1 MSEYAAVSD
10 AGIKD
15 YIQQHE
21 KASIDELCQAMGGVQ
36 KHPCGATWTCWP
48 ARAGLKRCMAGVKYR
63 DSSQLI
69 PYENRGV
76 LNAEAK
82 RAIGRRAGELV
93 EESDVLFLD
102 SGTTTPYMLESL
114 SGKHV
119 TVLTHSIS
127 VINAAGALP
136 DVALFALPGL
146 YYPKTKSF
154 RCMDTVAFLRKYNI
168 TKAFMAAS
176 GFSRSGVTN
185 SATWEYDIKRVCGP
199 QRPEGLPVHRFGQV
213 RRDPHDDLL
222 RGRTADRHCARPP
235 PGEEWLGYLE
245 EKAWS

>member
-1 MSEYAAVSD
+1 MRLYRMQEL
-10 AGIKD
+10 KD

-21 KASIDELCQAMGGVQ
+21 KASIDELCQAMGVS
-36 KHPCGATWTCWP
+36 KSTL
-48 ARAGLKRCMAGVKYR
+48 RRDLDLLAGEGWIEKVYGGVKYR

-93 EESDVLFLD
+93 EEGDVLFLD

-185 SATWEYDIKRVCGP
+185 SATWEYDIKQYVAHNAQKVYLCIDSAKFGVTRMMTYCEAEQLTGIVC
-199 QRPEGLPVHRFGQV
+199 E
-213 RRDPHDDLL
+213 
-222 RGRTADRHCARPP
+222 AA
-235 PGEEWLGYLE
+235 PGEEWLEYLE
-245 EKAWS
+245 EKGVQLIL

>member
-1 MSEYAAVSD
+1 MRLYRMQEL
-10 AGIKD
+10 KD

-21 KASIDELCQAMGGVQ
+21 KASIDELCQAMKVS
-36 KHPCGATWTCWP
+36 KSTL
-48 ARAGLKRCMAGVKYR
+48 RRDLDLLAGEGWIEKVYGGVKYR

-82 RAIGRRAGELV
+82 RRIGRRAAELV
-93 EESDVLFLD
+93 EEGDVLFLD
-102 SGTTTPYMLESL
+102 SGTTTTYILESL
-114 SGKHV
+114 AGRHV

-127 VINAAGALP
+127 VINAACNLP
-136 DVALFALPGL
+136 EVSLFALPGL

-185 SATWEYDIKRVCGP
+185 SATWEYDIKQYVAHNAQKVYLCLDSSKFGITRMMTYCEAEHLSGIVCEAAPGP
-199 QRPEGLPVHRFGQV
+199 
-213 RRDPHDDLL
+213 
-222 RGRTADRHCARPP
+222 
-235 PGEEWLGYLE
+235 EWLEYLADKGVE
-245 EKAWS
+245 LIL